1 MLIHLKG
8 IYVLLERGK
17 LALLRHETG
26 ILAAGDNFSLLPAPA
41 VYGDFP
47 APPEQAARGRESFGC
62 PHAGEADS
70 FSLLG

>member
-1 MLIHLKG
+1 M
-8 IYVLLERGK
+8 LLERGK

-26 ILAAGDNFSLLPAPA
+26 ILAAGDEFLPASA
-41 VYGDFP
+41 VCGDFP

-70 FSLLG
+70 FTLLG